1 MFERYSE
8 KARFVIFYS
17 RMEASTLGDREI
29 KAIHLLLGLL
39 REGKAVFFKL
49 QLPEGKLAAL
59 REACVK
65 RSLGREQVPTSVDM
79 ALDEEAKGILGRAAE
94 EADIRKDKDIG
105 LEHLLLGSLHVPS
118 QAKDILREH
127 GIVYAKVSALL
138 RGSNS
143 PLGGALDST

>member
-8 KARFVIFYS
+8 KARRVVFYA
-17 RMEASTLGDREI
+17 RYQATALGDPEI
-29 KAIHLLLGLL
+29 RAIHLLLGLL
-39 REGKAVFFKL
+39 GEAKALFFKL
-49 QLPEGKLAAL
+49 ELPEGKMEAL

-65 RSLGREQVPTSVDM
+65 RSLGGERIPTSVDM

-94 EADIRKDKDIG
+94 EADLRKDKDIG

-127 GIVYAKVSALL
+127 GIVYAKVSAQL
-138 RGSNS
+138 RGSDS
-143 PLGGALDST
+143 PRGGALDST

>member
-8 KARFVIFYS
+8 KARHVVFYS

-29 KAIHLLLGLL
+29 RATHLLLGLL
-39 REGKAVFFKL
+39 KEGKGVFFKL
-49 QLPEGKLAAL
+49 HLPEGKMEAL

-65 RSLGREQVPTSVDM
+65 RSVGGERIPTSVDM
-79 ALDEEAKGILGRAAE
+79 VVDDEAKGILGRAAE
-94 EADIRKDKDIG
+94 EADIRKDKDID

-138 RGSNS
+138 RGNNS